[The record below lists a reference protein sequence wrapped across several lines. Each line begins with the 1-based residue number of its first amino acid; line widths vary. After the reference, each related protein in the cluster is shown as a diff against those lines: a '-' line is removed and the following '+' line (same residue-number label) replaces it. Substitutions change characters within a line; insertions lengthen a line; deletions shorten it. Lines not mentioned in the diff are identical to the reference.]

1 MAKLQIDID
10 KNEHELYDVTT
21 VVNGELIFMDDNY
34 TSEAAAE
41 SAGRAAFG
49 QWWEKR

>member
-1 MAKLQIDID
+1 MAKLQIEID

-21 VVNGELIFMDDNY
+21 VVNGDLIFMDDNY

-41 SAGRAAFG
+41 DAGRAAFE
-49 QWWEKR
+49 QWREKR